1 MKTIVDAKPF
11 SDALANACTVPRKSR
26 IPCLNEVY
34 VHAYEERR
42 VLTVDGKAVLQIRAC
57 RGMLQPDGTLR
68 LLAYAGRRCLLSQA
82 ETGAASAGQN
92 TTTKKRAAA

>member
-34 VHAYEERR
+34 VHAY
-42 VLTVDGKAVLQIRAC
+42 
-57 RGMLQPDGTLR
+57 PDKCI
-68 LLAYAGRRCLLSQA
+68 CLLYPSP
-82 ETGAASAGQN
+82 SP
-92 TTTKKRAAA
+92 RDCS

>member
-34 VHAYEERR
+34 VHAYPDKCILAATDLTTWFITEIPAQGMNFPSFFPKLRCGESQPVLLRR
-42 VLTVDGKAVLQIRAC
+42 
-57 RGMLQPDGTLR
+57 
-68 LLAYAGRRCLLSQA
+68 
-82 ETGAASAGQN
+82 TGHGV
-92 TTTKKRAAA
+92 

>member
-34 VHAYEERR
+34 VHASR
-42 VLTVDGKAVLQIRAC
+42 TVTEFSAFCLNVFS
-57 RGMLQPDGTLR
+57 ML
-68 LLAYAGRRCLLSQA
+68 
-82 ETGAASAGQN
+82 
-92 TTTKKRAAA
+92 

>member
-34 VHAYEERR
+34 VHAYPDKCILAATD
-42 VLTVDGKAVLQIRAC
+42 LTTWFI
-57 RGMLQPDGTLR
+57 T
-68 LLAYAGRRCLLSQA
+68 
-82 ETGAASAGQN
+82 
-92 TTTKKRAAA
+92 

>member
-34 VHAYEERR
+34 VHAYNDLILYGEI
-42 VLTVDGKAVLQIRAC
+42 LKT
-57 RGMLQPDGTLR
+57 
-68 LLAYAGRRCLLSQA
+68 
-82 ETGAASAGQN
+82 
-92 TTTKKRAAA
+92 

>member
-1 MKTIVDAKPF
+1 M
-11 SDALANACTVPRKSR
+11 R
-26 IPCLNEVY
+26 EV
-34 VHAYEERR
+34 AYEERR

-92 TTTKKRAAA
+92 TTTKKRAALEPPAWKPEAAGFPAFSTFEIK